1 MSPTTPF
8 EDMPGT
14 TNDPWSFPDHGSY
27 CSLMAI
33 TQRRRREKAAR
44 REAILDA
51 GEALVVEQGYA
62 ATTMEQVAAAA
73 ELSKGTLYLYFEN
86 KDALCAGIAERI
98 LARFLPEVRAAV
110 TLESTGLDKVRR
122 ILEAYD
128 RFFAEH
134 PHQFRFAVSWMFP
147 GGKVD
152 ASSEAFEAYR
162 QRVGSMVR
170 LAVESIELGQRD
182 GSIRPDVEPLL
193 QTMQLWSSFLG
204 VYLAKSDEGN
214 LAQRIPE
221 PIDFGRLVEVHIETM
236 LRAIANTRAGD
247 DA

>member
-1 MSPTTPF
+1 
-8 EDMPGT
+8 
-14 TNDPWSFPDHGSY
+14 
-27 CSLMAI
+27 MAI
-33 TQRRRREKAAR
+33 SQRRRREKAAR

-51 GEALVVEQGYA
+51 GEALVVAHGYA

-86 KDALCAGIAERI
+86 KDALCAAIAERI
-98 LARFLPEVRAAV
+98 LARFLPTVRAAV
-110 TLESTGLDKVRR
+110 TEERTGLAKVRR

-147 GGKVD
+147 GAKVD
-152 ASSEAFEAYR
+152 ATSEAFEAYR

-170 LAVESIELGQRD
+170 LAVDCIELGQRD
-182 GSIRPDVEPLL
+182 GSIRPDLDPLL
-193 QTMQLWSSFLG
+193 QTMQIWSSFLG

-214 LAQRIPE
+214 FAQRIPE
-221 PIDFGRLVEVHIETM
+221 PIDFGRLVEIHIETV
-236 LRAIANTRAGD
+236 LRAIGTPQPGD
-247 DA
+247 GAR